1 MRLVRLLSSL
11 GRGRGPAPRL
21 VLYTRAGCGVCARAE
36 ALVRREARRAD
47 VEVVDIDRAGLV
59 ERYGV
64 RVPVITLDGVEI
76 GELEWAPGTLRRALR
91 AARRLPSSLPSAP
104 PGPGPDAAA

>member
-1 MRLVRLLSSL
+1 M
-11 GRGRGPAPRL
+11 
-21 VLYTRAGCGVCARAE
+21 CARAE
-36 ALVRREARRAD
+36 ALVRREARGAD

-76 GELEWAPGTLRRALR
+76 GELEIAPGTVRRAVRL
-91 AARRLPSSLPSAP
+91 ARRARTRRASDPA
-104 PGPGPDAAA
+104 GGA